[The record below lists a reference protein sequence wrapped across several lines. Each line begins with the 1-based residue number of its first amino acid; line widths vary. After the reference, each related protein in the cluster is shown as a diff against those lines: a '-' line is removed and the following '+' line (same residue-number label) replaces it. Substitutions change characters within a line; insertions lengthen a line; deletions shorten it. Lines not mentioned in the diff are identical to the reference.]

1 MKESTATA
9 IGRFR
14 EQEVTVGLVLKV
26 PFGKVEDAVASV
38 ENMFS
43 GRLIYIETE
52 LGRLWISRHDPK
64 ECGR

>member
-1 MKESTATA
+1 MKGSTATA

-14 EQEVTVGLVLKV
+14 EQEVTVGIVLKA
-26 PFGKVEDAVASV
+26 PFGKVEDTIAAVESL
-38 ENMFS
+38 FS